1 MTEVNTSI
9 PIFHR
14 DIVADSEATNNTI
27 DTKDSRTTPLCDD
40 EALRQKVKDYK
51 LPGEVAAFLDEQ
63 GGIGNLMKEV
73 IKFNPLVDVSMA
85 YVLVIDWA
93 HCELGLND
101 PALEQKV
108 DDKIALMRRVLRAP
122 KELKYYKIL

>member
-9 PIFHR
+9 PIFQK
-14 DIVADSEATNNTI
+14 DIATSTITI
-27 DTKDSRTTPLCDD
+27 DSKD
-40 EALRQKVKDYK
+40 EALRQKIKDYK
-51 LPGEVAAFLDEQ
+51 LPSEVEAFLDEH

-73 IKFNPLVDVSMA
+73 IKFNPLIDVSMA

-101 PALEQKV
+101 PELEKKV
-108 DDKIALMRRVLRAP
+108 DERI
-122 KELKYYKIL
+122 KILRDTIEHDIQDQTQHSG

>member
-9 PIFHR
+9 PIFQ
-14 DIVADSEATNNTI
+14 TNITV
-27 DTKDSRTTPLCDD
+27 DAKD

-51 LPGEVAAFLDEQ
+51 LPPQVEAFLDEH

-93 HCELGLND
+93 HQELGLND
-101 PALEQKV
+101 PDLEKKV
-108 DDKIALMRRVLRAP
+108 DERI
-122 KELKYYKIL
+122 KILRDTIEHDIQDQTQHSG